1 MARGYKK
8 AAHNTVDT
16 ISAFITLL
24 FVMDPLGN
32 VPVFLSILKN
42 VDEKRRQRVLA
53 RELLIALMVLLVFLW
68 GGSALLDLLGLRQ
81 ESVSIAGAIILFLIA
96 LRMIFPSPYGLMG
109 DTPDGE
115 PFIVPLAIP
124 MVAGPSALAISMLL
138 VTSDPGR
145 MLDWTIALV
154 GAWAASAVL
163 LMSAPLLLKALGNRG
178 LIAVERLMGMVL
190 VMISVQMFFEG
201 VQKFLLL
208 RTATPV

>member
-53 RELLIALMVLLVFLW
+53 RELLIALVVLLVFLW